1 MANGQQKAIVNLHSF
16 ITWQST
22 MDDDGYRQIT
32 YRGSLSRGEIAKACG
47 FGKSALNQN
56 PQIKLSLQTL
66 EEDLRE
72 RNVLPLLTEKAK
84 ASLAEPKQHDKN
96 AAKRIMEAKRI
107 AALEQQVLELETRLK
122 RFEELSEVLW
132 DMGIDV

>member
-1 MANGQQKAIVNLHSF
+1 MASGQQKAIVNLHSF
-16 ITWQST
+16 ITWQAT
-22 MDDDGYRQIT
+22 MNDDAYRQIT
-32 YRGSLSRGEIAKACG
+32 HRGSLSRSEIAKACG

-56 PQIKLSLQTL
+56 PQIKMLLQTL
-66 EEDLRE
+66 EDELRE
-72 RNVLPLLTEKAK
+72 RDVLPRLTEKAK
-84 ASLAEPKQHDKN
+84 ANQAEPKQHDKN
-96 AAKRIMEAKRI
+96 APKRIMEAKRI